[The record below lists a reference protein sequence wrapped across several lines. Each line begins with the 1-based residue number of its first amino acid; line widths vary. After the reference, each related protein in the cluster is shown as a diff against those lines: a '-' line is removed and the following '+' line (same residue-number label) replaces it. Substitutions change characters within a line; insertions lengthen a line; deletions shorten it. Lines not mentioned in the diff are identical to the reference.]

1 MRKVIIVSIVLF
13 LGTVGL
19 ISIGGADVTGI
30 CSYYCD
36 TVPSHLQ
43 AKTPSEGV
51 KQYLEAISS
60 GNKASA
66 PAEFEAKSVS
76 DEIKAY
82 NKAVAAGEK
91 HDTPEALK
99 AKKISQHECN
109 NDNSCEMMSKG
120 IKDCL
125 LKS

>member
-1 MRKVIIVSIVLF
+1 MKKVIIVSISLL

-19 ISIGGADVTGI
+19 FSIVGADVTRI

-36 TVPSHLQ
+36 AIPSHLQ
-43 AKTPSEGV
+43 AKTPSEDV
-51 KQYLEAISS
+51 SQYLKAISS

-82 NKAVAAGEK
+82 NKALAAGEK
-91 HDTPEALK
+91 PDTPESLK

-109 NDNSCEMMSKG
+109 SDDSCEMMRKG

-125 LKS
+125 LKG

>member
-19 ISIGGADVTGI
+19 ISIGGADVTKI
-30 CSYYCD
+30 CAYYCD

-66 PAEFEAKSVS
+66 PAEFEAK
-76 DEIKAY
+76 
-82 NKAVAAGEK
+82 
-91 HDTPEALK
+91 K